1 MSFNRPKF
9 ATDAQWDPD
18 AITIVDSSL
27 LGYSPACVFVDKQ
40 NTWYVGH
47 DGLNR
52 ILSGT
57 EGGVNLTEM
66 GYGVQCPFVSD
77 NGDMYVYTYDITSVI
92 IRPMN
97 GASSTPVMVVSTQ
110 CDDLFVDVNNTLYC
124 SIGGMSQVITKSLDD
139 STNTLSIVAGTGCY
153 GSDSDMLAYPAGIF
167 VDLNSNL
174 YVADRNNHRIQYFAY
189 GNRNATTV
197 AGTGAPGTIT
207 LNIPID
213 IVVDGNGYL
222 FIVDYEDHRIVAS
235 GPNGFRCVVGCISG
249 PGTPSDQLWRPESM
263 SFDSDGNIWVADTGN
278 GRIQKFSLKTK
289 SPSTFC
295 LL

>member
-1 MSFNRPKF
+1 MCGIFLSF
-9 ATDAQWDPD
+9 
-18 AITIVDSSL
+18 ITFTFFLSFTFLLRSL
-27 LGYSPACVFVDKQ
+27 LF
-40 NTWYVGH
+40 
-47 DGLNR
+47 
-52 ILSGT
+52 LSR
-57 EGGVNLTEM
+57 VCS
-66 GYGVQCPFVSD
+66 VR
-77 NGDMYVYTYDITSVI
+77 TSL
-92 IRPMN
+92 
-97 GASSTPVMVVSTQ
+97 VVSLANTKKKKKKKKKM
-110 CDDLFVDVNNTLYC
+110 FVDVNNTLYC
-124 SIGGMSQVITKSLDD
+124 SIGGTNQVVTKSLDD
-139 STNTLSIVAGTGCY
+139 PTNTLSIVAGTGCY

-249 PGTPSDQLWRPESM
+249 PGTPSNQLWRPQSM
-263 SFDSDGNIWVADTGN
+263 SFDGDGNMWVADTGN

-289 SPSTFC
+289 SPSTFD
-295 LL
+295 LLFSKIERKIRHTFSRLAMDHER